1 MNVGKRNL
9 KILRIILQI
18 ENSRRLLSIAS
29 AFILILQA
37 IGCNKENQDVT
48 QPTEGVPQQT
58 LQGFST
64 SHAEAGI
71 MKWVLIGDKAK
82 FFTDVVRV
90 EHPTVQIF
98 ENGQAVSTI
107 TGKRGEIIKATNDIK
122 VYDDVVG
129 VSQNGKL
136 YTDELHWLNR
146 DGKLYAPNEST
157 IVRGDSTMV
166 GQELEGNPSLDVVT
180 MKNIQFKLYTKDE
193 KSDASKSP
201 SSGREGNTQQSH
213 P

>member
-71 MKWVLIGDKAK
+71 MKWVLIGDKAT

-129 VSQNGKL
+129 VSQDGKL
-136 YTDELHWLNR
+136 YTDELHWLKR

-166 GQELEGNPSLDVVT
+166 GQELEASPSLDVVT

-201 SSGREGNTQQSH
+201 PSGREGNIQQSR

>member
-18 ENSRRLLSIAS
+18 ENLGRLLSIAS
-29 AFILILQA
+29 VFILILQGV
-37 IGCNKENQDVT
+37 GCNKENQDVT
-48 QPTEGVPQQT
+48 QPTEGAPQQT

-71 MKWVLIGDKAK
+71 MKWTLVGDKAT
-82 FFTDVVRV
+82 FFTDVIQV
-90 EHPTVQIF
+90 EHPTVQVF
-98 ENGQAVSTI
+98 ENGQAASTI

-136 YTDELHWLNR
+136 YTDELHWLNG

-157 IVRGDSTMV
+157 IVRGDSTVV

-201 SSGREGNTQQSH
+201 PSSRKHNIQQSR